1 LFHHLFIKS
10 IAMKLEFSLTQ
21 DPSTTVVANID
32 SLIIA
37 GWAGRDIK
45 AIEHH
50 IEELAAIGVP
60 RPSTVPLYYRVAN
73 NQLTQ
78 ASHIQALGTE
88 SSGEVEVF
96 VFTVDGTMYVSL
108 ASDHTDRKLE
118 AYGVAESKQA
128 CVKPVATEAW
138 RFDEVT
144 EHWDQLVIRS
154 WIEEEGKK
162 VLYQEGTL
170 DSLRL
175 PQELIKGY
183 TGNQSALPEGHGMIC
198 GTVGAIGGI
207 RPSNTFVMELHDP
220 VKNRSLQHTYHVDT
234 LPVVA

>member
-1 LFHHLFIKS
+1 
-10 IAMKLEFSLTQ
+10 MKLEFSLAQ
-21 DPSTTVVANID
+21 DASATLFADIQT
-32 SLIIA
+32 LIIA
-37 GWAGRDIK
+37 GWAGRDLD

-50 IEELAAIGVP
+50 IEELAALGVP
-60 RPSTVPLYYRVAN
+60 RPSAVPLYYRVAN

-78 ASHIQALGTE
+78 STDIQALGTE

-96 VFTVDGTMYVSL
+96 VFTVNGTMYVSL

-128 CVKPVATEAW
+128 CVKPVATSAW
-138 RFDEVT
+138 RFDDVAAY
-144 EHWDQLVIRS
+144 WDELVIRS
-154 WIEEEGKK
+154 WIEEDGKK

-175 PQELIKGY
+175 PQDLIKGY
-183 TGNQSALPEGHGMIC
+183 TGSQPTLPEGYGMIC

-207 RPSNTFVMELHDP
+207 RPSTTFTMQLHDP
-220 VKNRSLQHTYHVDT
+220 RKNHSLQHTYRVET

>member
-1 LFHHLFIKS
+1 
-10 IAMKLEFSLTQ
+10 MKLEFSLAAETA
-21 DPSTTVVANID
+21 TTIVADIQN
-32 SLIIA
+32 LIIA
-37 GWAGRDIK
+37 GWAGRDQQ

-50 IEELAAIGVP
+50 IEELAALGVP
-60 RPSTVPLYYRVAN
+60 RPSAVPLYYRVAN

-78 ASHIQALGTE
+78 APVIQALGTD

-96 VFTVDGTMYVSL
+96 AFTVDGAMYVSL

-118 AYGVAESKQA
+118 AYGVAESKQI
-128 CVKPVATEAW
+128 CVKPVATTAW
-138 RFDEVT
+138 CFDDVVDY
-144 EHWDQLVIRS
+144 WDELVIRS
-154 WIEEEGKK
+154 WIEENGAQ

-183 TGNQSALPEGHGMIC
+183 TGDRTTLPEGYGMIC

-207 RPSNTFVMELHDP
+207 RSSATFSMELHDP
-220 VKNRSLQHTYHVDT
+220 RKNRSLRHTYRVET

>member
-1 LFHHLFIKS
+1 
-10 IAMKLEFSLTQ
+10 MKLQFSLAQ
-21 DPSTTVVANID
+21 DTSSTLHADIQT
-32 SLIIA
+32 LIVA
-37 GWAGRDIK
+37 GWAGRDLA

-50 IEELAAIGVP
+50 IEELAALGVP
-60 RPSTVPLYYRVAN
+60 RPSAVPLYYRVAN

-78 ASHIQALGTE
+78 ADTIQALGTE

-96 VFTVDGTMYVSL
+96 VFTVNGVMYVSL

-118 AYGVAESKQA
+118 AYGVAESKQI
-128 CVKPVATEAW
+128 CVKPVATTAW
-138 RFDEVT
+138 RFDDVAEY
-144 EHWDQLVIRS
+144 WDELVIRS
-154 WIEEEGKK
+154 WIEEDGQK

-175 PQELIKGY
+175 PQDLIEGY
-183 TGNQSALPEGHGMIC
+183 TGNKNILPEGHGMIC

-220 VKNRSLQHTYHVDT
+220 RKNRSLQHTYRVET
-234 LPVVA
+234 LPVIA

>member
-1 LFHHLFIKS
+1 
-10 IAMKLEFSLTQ
+10 MKLEFSLAAETA
-21 DPSTTVVANID
+21 TTIVADIQN
-32 SLIIA
+32 LIIA
-37 GWAGRDIK
+37 GWAGRDQQ

-50 IEELAAIGVP
+50 IEELAALGVP
-60 RPSTVPLYYRVAN
+60 RPSAVPLYYRVAN

-78 ASHIQALGTE
+78 APVIQALGTD

-96 VFTVDGTMYVSL
+96 AFTVDGAMYVSL

-118 AYGVAESKQA
+118 AYGVAESKQI
-128 CVKPVATEAW
+128 CVKPVATTAW
-138 RFDEVT
+138 RFDDVVDY
-144 EHWDQLVIRS
+144 WDELVIRS
-154 WIEEEGKK
+154 WIEENGAQ

-183 TGNQSALPEGHGMIC
+183 TGDRTTLPEGYGMIC

-207 RPSNTFVMELHDP
+207 RSSATFSMELHDP
-220 VKNRSLQHTYHVDT
+220 RKNRSLRHTYRVET